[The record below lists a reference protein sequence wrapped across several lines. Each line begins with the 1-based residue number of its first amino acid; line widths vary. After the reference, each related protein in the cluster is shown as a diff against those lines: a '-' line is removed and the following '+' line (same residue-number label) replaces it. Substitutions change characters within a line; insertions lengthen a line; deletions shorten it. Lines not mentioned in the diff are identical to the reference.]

1 MEEITRILTAIESGD
16 PQAAEQLLPIV
27 YDELRMIA
35 AQRLKQEKPGQT
47 IQATA
52 LVHEAY
58 LRLVGSNDPGWNG
71 RGHFLSAAAEA
82 MRRIL
87 IENARR
93 KSTAKRGADAA
104 RIDIDIEA
112 LPSKRPISDSLEIES
127 ALEALEQAEPE
138 AARVVRLR
146 FYAGLSIPEVAKLM
160 QVSPRKVDGLW
171 AYARAW
177 LLRKLRDESD
187 ETNSEDDTADGHS

>member
-1 MEEITRILTAIESGD
+1 MEEITRILTAIEAGD

-27 YDELRMIA
+27 YDELRMLA
-35 AQRLKQEKPGQT
+35 AQRLKHEKPGQT

-93 KSTAKRGADAA
+93 KSTVKRGAQAA
-104 RIDIDIEA
+104 RIDIDLEA
-112 LPSKRPISDSLEIES
+112 LPSKRPISDSMDLEA
-127 ALEALEQAEPE
+127 ALEALEQADSE

-146 FYAGLSIPEVAKLM
+146 FYAGMSIPEVAKIM
-160 QVSPRKVDGLW
+160 RISPRKVDGLW

-177 LLRKLRDESD
+177 LVRKLRDDFGEPVD
-187 ETNSEDDTADGHS
+187 EIDPAARNS